1 MNVTKHYNN
10 IMKNND
16 NKKNNLNKITKYI
29 YLVISLVFE
38 M

>member
-16 NKKNNLNKITKYI
+16 NKKKNLSKITKYI